1 MGRCQSDVVASRIHH
16 VSGGRIVRRLLRRN
30 VCGIVAGLALA
41 VAPAFA
47 DQRDFVLTNST
58 GADLVEAH
66 VRPSGQ
72 VDWGENVLRD
82 NLGNGGSVTV
92 SSARFTPGDCLYD
105 IMVVTDEGNEGA
117 LSQVNLCEATTVTFY
132 PG

>member
-1 MGRCQSDVVASRIHH
+1 
-16 VSGGRIVRRLLRRN
+16 VRRLLRRN
-30 VCGIVAGLALA
+30 GFGILAGLALA
-41 VAPAFA
+41 VAAVTTAAPAFA
-47 DQRDFVLTNST
+47 DQRDFVLINST
-58 GADLVEAH
+58 GAGLVEAH

-82 NLGNGGSVTV
+82 TLGNGGSVTI
-92 SSARFTPGDCLYD
+92 SFARFTPGDCLYD

-117 LSQVNLCEATTVTFY
+117 LSQVNLCEATTITFY